1 MANEHHGG
9 DAPPAQHRKSGPAR
23 VKIYVVTV
31 SDTRDESTD
40 KSGKWLQEA
49 AREAGHEV
57 VGYQIVKDEED
68 QVLAAMDAAGE
79 AGAQAILTNGG
90 TGIAA
95 RDRTYEAVTR
105 RLDKELTGFG
115 ELFRM
120 LSYEDIGA
128 AAMLSRATAGLW
140 DGRIVACLPGSTG
153 AVRLA
158 WEKLLKPELGHL
170 VGLAEG

>member
-1 MANEHHGG
+1 MGHHHHGG
-9 DAPPAQHRKSGPAR
+9 DAPPVQHRKAGPKQL
-23 VKIYVVTV
+23 KIFVVTV

-40 KSGKWLQEA
+40 KSGAWLQEA

-57 VGYQIVKDEED
+57 VGYRIVKDEED
-68 QVLAAMDAAGE
+68 QVLAALDAGRD
-79 AGAQAILTNGG
+79 AGAQVVLTNGG

-95 RDRTYEAVTR
+95 RDRTYEAVQR
-105 RLDKELTGFG
+105 RLDKELSGFG

-140 DGRIVACLPGSTG
+140 GGLVVACLPGSTG
-153 AVRLA
+153 AVKLA

-170 VGLAEG
+170 VGLAQG

>member
-1 MANEHHGG
+1 MAHDHSG
-9 DAPPAQHRKSGPAR
+9 DSPPAQHRKAGPKSL
-23 VKIYVVTV
+23 KIYVVTV
-31 SDTRDESTD
+31 SDTRDETTD
-40 KSGKWLQEA
+40 KSGKWLKEA
-49 AREAGHEV
+49 AAEAGHEV

-68 QVLAAMDAAGE
+68 QVLAAMDAART

-95 RDRTYEAVTR
+95 RDRTYEAVSR

-140 DGRIVACLPGSTG
+140 GGLVVACLPGSSG
-153 AVRLA
+153 AVKLA
-158 WEKLLKPELGHL
+158 WEKLLRPELGHL
-170 VGLAEG
+170 VGLAQG